1 MQSIC
6 LDGVAPLLIGD
17 DVLPATCLVL
27 SRVGD
32 FVDQL
37 RAPENAAIQN
47 ATQSRRLE
55 YSSGRRAAHAALQQF
70 GFGHASI
77 DRTGRMPNWP
87 EGVIGSISH
96 SNVLAA
102 AVVGSSTDYIGIGI
116 DVIPVLA
123 VSESVGERVLLTSE
137 REWLRQM
144 ESGAWR
150 TALYSAKESIYKA
163 VNPLVGEFLAFDDV
177 ELQFS
182 LESLEFSARTTSVR
196 ESSIPVER
204 GRGYFHRIE
213 GHWLTIFAV
222 RRNLAVQET
231 EHGPVN

>member
-37 RAPENAAIQN
+37 KAPEAAAIRN
-47 ATQSRRLE
+47 AIQSRKFE

-70 GFGHASI
+70 GLGHAPI
-77 DRTGRMPNWP
+77 DRTGRVPNWP
-87 EGVIGSISH
+87 NGAIGSISH
-96 SNVLAA
+96 SDALAA
-102 AVVGSSTDYIGIGI
+102 AVVGSDQYYIGLGI

-123 VSESVGERVLLTSE
+123 VSESVAERVLLSSE

-144 ESGAWR
+144 DSGAWR

-163 VNPLVGEFLAFDDV
+163 VNPSVGEFLAFDDV
-177 ELQFS
+177 ELQIS
-182 LESLEFSARTTSVR
+182 LESLEFSARTTGLR
-196 ESSIPVER
+196 ESSTPVER
-204 GRGYFHRIE
+204 GKGYFHRIE

-222 RRNLAVQET
+222 CRNVAVQKT
-231 EHGPVN
+231 EHDPV